1 MNETK
6 RDEDDRIEEKG
17 EKVYRMFIEIKFTW

>member
-6 RDEDDRIEEKG
+6 RDEDDHIEEKV
-17 EKVYRMFIEIKFTW
+17 EKVYHTFIEIKFTW

>member
-6 RDEDDRIEEKG
+6 RDEDDHIEEKVK
-17 EKVYRMFIEIKFTW
+17 KVYRTFIEIKFTW